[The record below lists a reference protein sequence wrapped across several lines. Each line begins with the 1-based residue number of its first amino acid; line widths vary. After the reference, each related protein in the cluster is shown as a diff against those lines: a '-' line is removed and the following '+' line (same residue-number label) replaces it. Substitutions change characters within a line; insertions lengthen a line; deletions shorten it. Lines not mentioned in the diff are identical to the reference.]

1 MRIPPMVKTM
11 GFLRKK
17 MSDIMEGFDNLQE
30 ALNYHNESGLVM
42 YQEGN
47 TIICNWSNVDGL
59 PAGSIFGILGSN
71 ETIYVANRQIIQS
84 WREFLQDNNCN
95 VIYDANNDVELADDC
110 EAEMIE
116 LENGVI
122 VVAPLDWN

>member
-1 MRIPPMVKTM
+1 M
-11 GFLRKK
+11 
-17 MSDIMEGFDNLQE
+17 MEGFDNLQE

-59 PAGSIFGILGSN
+59 PAVSIFGILGSN